1 LSDPKVGEDLPV
13 VEKTIGT
20 KQIARYAEASGDHNP
35 IHLNAEFAATSQ
47 FGGIVAHGMLTL
59 AFVAESL
66 SLAFGRD
73 WIESGK
79 LKVRLKAPA
88 YPGDT
93 VRSWGHVV
101 KEGTSD
107 GRRSLECAVGLK
119 NGKGEEL
126 ISGVATVTLS

>member
-1 LSDPKVGEDLPV
+1 MGEELPV
-13 VEKTIGT
+13 VEKTIGIE
-20 KQIARYAEASGDHNP
+20 QIARYAEASGDRNP
-35 IHLNAEFAATSQ
+35 IHLNAEYAATSQ

-59 AFVAESL
+59 AFVSESL
-66 SLAFGRD
+66 TLAFGRD

-88 YPGDT
+88 FPGDK

-101 KEGTSD
+101 KEGTSE
-107 GRRSLECAVGLK
+107 GRRSLECAVGL
-119 NGKGEEL
+119 NNDKGEEL